1 MVAEAASIAPITRA
15 RCAVCRTHM
24 SKCSAGDSVFAAP
37 RDGYDPFGNLDQVQ
51 LPDGTVI
58 DYILDG
64 QQRRIG
70 KKVNGALESGFLY
83 QDDLN
88 PVAQLDASGN
98 VIARFVYA
106 EQGHVPAYM
115 TR

>member
-1 MVAEAASIAPITRA
+1 MHSRQRWHRHRLHPRRA
-15 RCAVCRTHM
+15 
-24 SKCSAGDSVFAAP
+24 AAP
-37 RDGYDPFGNLDQVQ
+37 HRQ
-51 LPDGTVI
+51 
-58 DYILDG
+58 
-64 QQRRIG
+64 
-70 KKVNGALESGFLY
+70 KVNGALESGFLY